1 MNILY
6 HFKWS
11 PLAQKVFKFHTR
23 VKKCHFGNFP
33 EIGWNGHALLV
44 QPSISAHRKWKWST
58 FCGSYEFLAC
68 LECWIISTY
77 SFGVGSGI
85 KTVCH
90 GFMPPQLKTNFLNYK
105 FFEQIL
111 NSWPMCGTAVGGQA
125 AAKKWP
131 ESGEMYKKATVLL
144 YTRLHWTATIKV
156 NTALRLQAELVKQNL
171 VFTAS
176 LWEKVY

>member
-1 MNILY
+1 MHGLKSAILAI
-6 HFKWS
+6 F
-11 PLAQKVFKFHTR
+11 
-23 VKKCHFGNFP
+23 
-33 EIGWNGHALLV
+33 ALLV

-58 FCGSYEFLAC
+58 FCGSYEFLPC
-68 LECWIISTY
+68 LECWIISAY

-125 AAKKWP
+125 AAKKWT

-156 NTALRLQAELVKQNL
+156 NTVIRLQAK
-171 VFTAS
+171 
-176 LWEKVY
+176 LWLWLISVPTKKATKRSSNTLFLWTDVG